1 MPSFDVVSK
10 ADLQEVDN
18 AINQTIKEII
28 GRYDFKGTKSEIK
41 RQENIVT
48 ILGDD
53 DYKLTAV
60 IDIFRG
66 KLIKRGVSVKFL
78 DFKKKE
84 EATKGMMRQ
93 EVEIKEGVEKESS
106 KKIIAEIKKAAPKA
120 TIENLKDHLR
130 VNSKSKDELQT
141 IISHLKGFQI
151 EIELSFVNFR
161 D

>member
-18 AINQTIKEII
+18 AINQAVKEIT

-48 ILGDD
+48 VLGDD
-53 DYKLTAV
+53 DYKLIAV
-60 IDIFRG
+60 IDIFKG

-84 EATKGMMRQ
+84 EASKGMVRQ
-93 EVEIKEGVEKESS
+93 EVEIKEGIDKEAS
-106 KKIIAEIKKAAPKA
+106 KKIIQEIKKVAPKA
-120 TIENLKDHLR
+120 AVENLKDHLR
-130 VNSKSKDELQT
+130 VSSKSKDELQS
-141 IISHLKGFQI
+141 IISHLRAFPLT
-151 EIELSFVNFR
+151 IELSFINFR

>member
-18 AINQTIKEII
+18 AINQAIKEII

-41 RQENIVT
+41 RQDNILT
-48 ILGDD
+48 LLGDD
-53 DYKLTAV
+53 DYKLTAL
-60 IDIFRG
+60 IDILKG

-84 EATKGMMRQ
+84 EASKGMMRQ
-93 EVEIKEGVEKESS
+93 EVEIKEGVDKESS
-106 KKIIAEIKKAAPKA
+106 KKIIQEIKKAAPKA
-120 TIENLKDHLR
+120 GVENLKDHLR
-130 VNSKSKDELQT
+130 VSSKSRDELQT
-141 IISHLKGFQI
+141 IISHLKT
-151 EIELSFVNFR
+151 LSLDLDLSYINFR

>member
-18 AINQTIKEII
+18 AINQAIKEII

-41 RQENIVT
+41 RQDNILT
-48 ILGDD
+48 LLGDD
-53 DYKLTAV
+53 DYKLTAL
-60 IDIFRG
+60 IDILKG

-84 EATKGMMRQ
+84 EASKGMMRQ
-93 EVEIKEGVEKESS
+93 EVEIKEGVDKESS
-106 KKIIAEIKKAAPKA
+106 KKIIQEIKKAAPKA
-120 TIENLKDHLR
+120 GVENLKDHLR
-130 VNSKSKDELQT
+130 VNSKSRDELQT
-141 IISHLKGFQI
+141 IISHLKT
-151 EIELSFVNFR
+151 LSLDLDLSYINFR

>member
-18 AINQTIKEII
+18 AINQAVKEIT

-48 ILGDD
+48 VLGDD

-60 IDIFRG
+60 IDIFKG

-84 EATKGMMRQ
+84 EAHKGMVRQ
-93 EVEIKEGVEKESS
+93 EVEIKEGIDKEAS
-106 KKIIAEIKKAAPKA
+106 KKII
-120 TIENLKDHLR
+120 
-130 VNSKSKDELQT
+130 Q
-141 IISHLKGFQI
+141 
-151 EIELSFVNFR
+151 
-161 D
+161 

>member
-18 AINQTIKEII
+18 AINQTVKEIT

-48 ILGDD
+48 VLGDD

-60 IDIFRG
+60 IDIFKG

-84 EATKGMMRQ
+84 EAHKGMVRQ
-93 EVEIKEGVEKESS
+93 EVEIKEGIDKEAS
-106 KKIIAEIKKAAPKA
+106 KKIIQEIKKIAPKA
-120 TIENLKDHLR
+120 AVENLKDHLR
-130 VNSKSKDELQT
+130 VGSKSKDELQG
-141 IISHLKGFQI
+141 IISHLRAFPLT
-151 EIELSFVNFR
+151 IELSFINFR

>member
-18 AINQTIKEII
+18 AINQAVKEIT

-60 IDIFRG
+60 IDILKG

-84 EATKGMMRQ
+84 EAHKGMVRQ
-93 EVEIKEGVEKESS
+93 EVEIKEGIDKEAS
-106 KKIIAEIKKAAPKA
+106 KKIIPEIKKIAPKA
-120 TIENLKDHLR
+120 TVENLKDHLR
-130 VNSKSKDELQT
+130 INSKSKDELQN
-141 IISHLKGFQI
+141 IISHLKGFQLD
-151 EIELSFVNFR
+151 IELSFINFR

>member
-10 ADLQEVDN
+10 ADPQELDN
-18 AINQTIKEII
+18 AINQSIKEMT

-41 RQENIVT
+41 IQDNIVT
-48 ILGDD
+48 VLGDD

-60 IDIFRG
+60 IDILKG
-66 KLIKRGVSVKFL
+66 KLIKRGVSIKFL

-84 EATKGMMRQ
+84 AAHKGMVRQ
-93 EVEIKEGVEKESS
+93 EIEIKEGIDKDSS
-106 KKIIAEIKKAAPKA
+106 KKIIQEIKRVSPKA

-130 VNSKSKDELQT
+130 VNSKSKDELQK
-141 IISHLKGFQI
+141 IITHLKGFSI
-151 EIELSFVNFR
+151 DIELSFANFR

>member
-18 AINQTIKEII
+18 AVNQAMKEIG

-41 RQENIVT
+41 RQENVLT
-48 ILGDD
+48 VLGDD

-60 IDIFRG
+60 MDILKG

-84 EATKGMMRQ
+84 EASKGMVRQ
-93 EVEIKEGVEKESS
+93 EVEIKEGVDKEAS
-106 KKIIAEIKKAAPKA
+106 KKIIQEIKKIAPKA
-120 TIENLKDHLR
+120 GVENLKDHLR
-130 VNSKSKDELQT
+130 VNSKSRDELQG
-141 IISHLKGFQI
+141 IIAHLKSFPLD
-151 EIELSFVNFR
+151 IELSYINFR

>member
-18 AINQTIKEII
+18 AINQAVKEIT

-41 RQENIVT
+41 RQENIIT
-48 ILGDD
+48 LLGDD

-60 IDIFRG
+60 IDILKG

-84 EATKGMMRQ
+84 EASKGMVRQ
-93 EVEIKEGVEKESS
+93 EVEIKEGIDKEAS
-106 KKIIAEIKKAAPKA
+106 KKIIQEIKKIAPKA
-120 TIENLKDHLR
+120 AVENLKDHLR
-130 VNSKSKDELQT
+130 VSSKSKDELQN
-141 IISHLKGFQI
+141 IISHLRAFPLT
-151 EIELSFVNFR
+151 IELSFINFR